1 MANAEDKLKLKLPKT
16 EMLENLGQNWVRWN
30 LMRKG
35 KLLHR
40 QV

>member
-16 EMLENLGQNWVRWN
+16 WTLENLDQNLIRWN

-35 KLLHR
+35 RLLHG